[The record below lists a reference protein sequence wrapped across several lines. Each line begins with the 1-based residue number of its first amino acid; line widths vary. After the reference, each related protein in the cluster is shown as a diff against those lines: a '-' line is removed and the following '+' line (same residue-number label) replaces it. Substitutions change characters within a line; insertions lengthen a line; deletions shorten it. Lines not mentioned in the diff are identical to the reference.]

1 MPLYTADA
9 LILRTY
15 KLGESDRIVVFLTR
29 DRGKKRGV
37 AKNARVSRRRFGGA
51 LEPMTCGRVGYMEW
65 ERRDLV
71 LLQYVE
77 PTRSPLG
84 GSSGHPGTAETP
96 GQPGNNA
103 AMLGYVSYF
112 AELLDECAPDADPS
126 ETLFRLGTSVV
137 EAMVSGVPADPLARY
152 FEYWLLRLQ
161 GVYQT
166 PPHLSYEAQLFLD
179 TARASSPMTLAAV
192 AVSRRA
198 LVELEAAH
206 QTQIARHLE
215 KDLKSVRVLREMSR

>member
-65 ERRDLV
+65 ERRELV

-84 GSSGHPGTAETP
+84 GSAGPGA
-96 GQPGNNA
+96 NDSV
-103 AMLGYVSYF
+103 LGYVSYF

-126 ETLFRLGTSVV
+126 ETLFRLGSSVV
-137 EAMVSGVPADPLARY
+137 DAMVSGVPADPLARY

-166 PPHLSYEAQLFLD
+166 PPDLSFEARAFLD
-179 TARASSPMTLAAV
+179 TARASSPLDLADV
-192 AVSRRA
+192 VVSRRA
-198 LVELEAAH
+198 LTELETTH
-206 QTQIARHLE
+206 QAQIVLHLE
-215 KDLKSVRVLREMSR
+215 KDLKSVRVLKEMRH